1 MITLWAQETPL
12 PQSPHNHFI
21 LQEMY
26 LTLSRIWGQ
35 EKPEERGLPS
45 MTPLVLDGTIHKIFP
60 SFVPQL
66 LHAQAPT
73 FLYL

>member
-1 MITLWAQETPL
+1 
-12 PQSPHNHFI
+12 
-21 LQEMY
+21 MY
-26 LTLSRIWGQ
+26 LTLSRILGQ
-35 EKPEERGLPS
+35 ENPEERGLPS
-45 MTPLVLDGTIHKIFP
+45 ITPLVLDGTIHKIFP